1 MKEVSRLLRKVIK
14 LQKEEKPIPPNCSLL
29 VAFSGG
35 VDSVCL
41 SDALLELRGFLKLKR
56 IALAHFNHR
65 LREEADQEEEFCRSY
80 AKERGLEIFVGSE
93 EVSMIAERTGKNL
106 EETARELRYSFLREV
121 KEREGFDLIATA
133 HHLNDLVETALI
145 WLSRGAGLEGLI
157 GFEPKEGD
165 IVRPLYEATREEIL
179 SYARARG
186 LRWVEDT
193 SNRDPRFFRNR
204 VRMEVIPVLKS
215 INPNLEETFLRTRK
229 ILKDEN
235 ELMEKLSE
243 ETLKAVL
250 RGNCV
255 EVKGLSEAHVAI
267 QRRALVKFT
276 GVRNFSKIEQLR
288 RLLGRGGE
296 VSLGENLKVIRK
308 GKLLCLKKKE

>member
-14 LQKEEKPIPPNCSLL
+14 LQKEEKLIPPNRSLL

-41 SDALLELRGFLKLKR
+41 SDALLELRGFLKLER

-65 LREEADQEEEFCRSY
+65 LRKEADREEEFCRSY

-93 EVSMIAERTGKNL
+93 EVSMIAERTGRNL

-179 SYARARG
+179 SYARTRG

-235 ELMEKLSE
+235 ELMERLSE